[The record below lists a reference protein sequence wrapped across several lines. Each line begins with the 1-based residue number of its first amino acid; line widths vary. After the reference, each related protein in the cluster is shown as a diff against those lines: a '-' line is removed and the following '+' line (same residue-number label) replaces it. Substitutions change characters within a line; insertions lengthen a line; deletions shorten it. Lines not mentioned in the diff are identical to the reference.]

1 MMFVAYGEKTKHQN
15 VLFYRSLVMTSFG
28 MPQIWFGLSVLAIAR
43 HVKVQQIQKTL
54 GDAAKQL
61 ATLRP
66 GRHHQHLPRAAE
78 V

>member
-1 MMFVAYGEKTKHQN
+1 
-15 VLFYRSLVMTSFG
+15 MTSLG

-78 V
+78 VWALDLAVIGAEDTSKNLSYQA